1 MVNGARTGESVMAA
15 NAVSFVFGIVA
26 PLAGVGWLLTLH

>member
-1 MVNGARTGESVMAA
+1 MVNGKTGRHVMAA
-15 NAVSFVFGIVA
+15 NAFAFMFGIVA